1 MKLEVKNLTK
11 SFGEKEVLHGIS
23 FDVEGGKALGL
34 LGRNGAGKTTTIR
47 IIMDVFHAN
56 SGEIFLD
63 GKKFNPKEH
72 LIGYLPEERGLYPKK
87 KVSEQLV
94 YLGRLRGL
102 SKAEAK
108 KNTDKWLK
116 RLQVSQYTDV
126 KLETLSKG
134 NQQKVQLDHLAGLQT
149 HAAHPNPVG
158 RTVLLRTD
166 GQRQGQQQHRA
177 AHHHV
182 NQERPAPHIAHQH
195 NASQHDH
202 DAHAVIHGLL
212 HAAGGSAVQ
221 IGGIEDQHSQ
231 RAQKI
236 GDGQQQLIRREKPGQ
251 PHGRHVD
258 QRRND
263 HAQGQT
269 LPGDLTLQR
278 DQQKGA
284 EEKQH
289 HGRAQS
295 AVGAA
300 AMLTLRVARTVSS
313 FHRAP
318 PPR

>member
-134 NQQKVQLDHLAGLQT
+134 NQQKVQLASTLVCEPEIVILDEPFSGLD
-149 HAAHPNPVG
+149 PVNSKILEG
-158 RTVLLRTD
+158 RIVIFSSHQMSYVEEFCEDIAIINNGEIALSGD
-166 GQRQGQQQHRA
+166 IADIKAEYGK
-177 AHHHV
+177 
-182 NQERPAPHIAHQH
+182 NQLI
-195 NASQHDH
+195 
-202 DAHAVIHGLL
+202 I
-212 HAAGGSAVQ
+212 SAV
-221 IGGIEDQHSQ
+221 GM
-231 RAQKI
+231 
-236 GDGQQQLIRREKPGQ
+236 
-251 PHGRHVD
+251 
-258 QRRND
+258 
-263 HAQGQT
+263 
-269 LPGDLTLQR
+269 
-278 DQQKGA
+278 GA
-284 EEKQH
+284 EELAEKLKTSCEDTLSVTGIH
-289 HGRAQS
+289 KDGVIVKNIHELSRNALIKEIMNADIEIAS
-295 AVGAA
+295 FDSYRPSLNDIFVKAVGGD
-300 AMLTLRVARTVSS
+300 R
-313 FHRAP
+313 
-318 PPR
+318 

>member
-47 IIMDVFHAN
+47 IIMDV
-56 SGEIFLD
+56 EIFLD

-134 NQQKVQLDHLAGLQT
+134 NQQKVQLASTLVCEPEIVILDEPFSGLD
-149 HAAHPNPVG
+149 PVNSKILQDVVTELIEEG
-158 RTVLLRTD
+158 RIVIFSSHQMSYVEEFCEDIAIINNGEIALSGD
-166 GQRQGQQQHRA
+166 IADIKAEYGK
-177 AHHHV
+177 
-182 NQERPAPHIAHQH
+182 NQLI
-195 NASQHDH
+195 
-202 DAHAVIHGLL
+202 I
-212 HAAGGSAVQ
+212 SAV
-221 IGGIEDQHSQ
+221 GM
-231 RAQKI
+231 
-236 GDGQQQLIRREKPGQ
+236 
-251 PHGRHVD
+251 
-258 QRRND
+258 
-263 HAQGQT
+263 
-269 LPGDLTLQR
+269 
-278 DQQKGA
+278 GA
-284 EEKQH
+284 EELAEKLKTSCEDTLSVTGIKNIH
-289 HGRAQS
+289 ELSRNALIKEIMNADIEIAS
-295 AVGAA
+295 FDSYRPSLNDIFVKAVGGD
-300 AMLTLRVARTVSS
+300 R
-313 FHRAP
+313 
-318 PPR
+318 